1 MMSGGGLTGGATN
14 TADGDASTIE
24 MTSPETGASLKRPV
38 SVVRGGTREPALS
51 ETTVRSAVGGVNV
64 TTSSVPVPVAESEK
78 SHVWNGAVNG
88 DTARASNK
96 TEHSFVGT
104 LLRPSGAFHIATSI
118 YVSHLPCAMLATS

>member
-14 TADGDASTIE
+14 TADGDARTIE
-24 MTSPETGASLKRPV
+24 ITSPETGASRKRPV
-38 SVVRGGTREPALS
+38 SVVGGGTREPALS
-51 ETTVRSAVGGVNV
+51 ETTVKSAVAGVNV

-88 DTARASNK
+88 DSARASNK

-104 LLRPSGAFHIATSI
+104 LLRPSRAFHIAISI